1 MVLFR
6 VGALASLIVLFV
18 FVCLLVAK
26 NKEEQEHNDFEQS
39 EYIEKWKNKKG
50 TK

>member
-1 MVLFR
+1 MVLFG
-6 VGALASLIVLFV
+6 VGVLASLIVLFV

-39 EYIEKWKNKKG
+39 EYIEKWNKQHK
-50 TK
+50 K